1 MCGYYKHSEG
11 KNKIIS
17 LTENDIKEMV
27 THCIS
32 LIHEGSVFIPKG
44 NGTINYTVN
53 HSSIDADNAGF
64 DTRIFVN
71 NFVSPE
77 QNTFYQIR
85 RHMENTPF
93 VCCSK
98 QWMCHIVRFAI
109 TF

>member
-32 LIHEGSVFIPKG
+32 LIREGSVFSPNG

-64 DTRIFVN
+64 DTRIFGN
-71 NFVSPE
+71 KNDILYGDGTN
-77 QNTFYQIR
+77 Q
-85 RHMENTPF
+85 
-93 VCCSK
+93 K
-98 QWMCHIVRFAI
+98 QRF
-109 TF
+109 